1 MGFEET
7 LFQLRKDRGLS
18 LREAASAIGISHT
31 YLSALEKG
39 RDPRTGNRI
48 VPSQQVLLSICQVYG
63 IDYSQ
68 AYAFFSLNEEQDIYS
83 FMGHQLNALRKT
95 NPDRFKSVLE
105 IIYKD

>member
-7 LFQLRKDRGLS
+7 LFQLRKQRGMS

-39 RDPRTGNRI
+39 KDPRTGNPI
-48 VPSQQVLLSICQVYG
+48 VPSQQVLLSICNVYG
-63 IDYSQ
+63 IEYTQ
-68 AYAFFSLNEEQDIYS
+68 AYSYFSLNEEHDIYS
-83 FMGHQLNALRKT
+83 FMAHQLNALRKT